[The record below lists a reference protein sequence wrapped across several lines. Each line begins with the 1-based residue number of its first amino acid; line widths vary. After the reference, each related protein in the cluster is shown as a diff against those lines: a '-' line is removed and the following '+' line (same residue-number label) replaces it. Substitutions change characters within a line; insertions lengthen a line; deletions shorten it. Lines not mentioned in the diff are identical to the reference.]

1 MYHST
6 IIVAYFLDPKYRGEY
21 LVNQH
26 AQINFIL
33 AEASKLVD
41 SNLGDTLAGE
51 ILQYKSME
59 EVFNSEFLWFSK
71 ATKNSFVWW
80 KGLINDA
87 PVLVSLAM
95 KLMHISASSAA
106 A

>member
-1 MYHST
+1 MYHPA
-6 IIVAYFLDPKYRGEY
+6 IIVAYFLDPKYHGEY

-41 SNLGDTLAGE
+41 SNLGGTLAGE

-59 EVFNSEFLWFSK
+59 GVFNSEFLWSSK
-71 ATKNSFVWW
+71 ATKNSFVW
-80 KGLINDA
+80 
-87 PVLVSLAM
+87 
-95 KLMHISASSAA
+95 
-106 A
+106 

>member
-1 MYHST
+1 MYHPA
-6 IIVAYFLDPKYRGEY
+6 IIVAYFLDPKYHEEY

-59 EVFNSEFLWFSK
+59 GVFNSEFL
-71 ATKNSFVWW
+71 
-80 KGLINDA
+80 
-87 PVLVSLAM
+87 
-95 KLMHISASSAA
+95 
-106 A
+106 